1 MAKVSLNKVT
11 PIKKIDNVTIV
22 INGENIE
29 VKQYLNGSELTGL
42 LNEVMNLTFDVDGFV
57 SPLRFELYSKVFLI
71 KYYTNINI
79 TDTMI
84 DNIEKTYELLQI
96 NNIFDSVFEAIPRE
110 EINKTRELLCDTMKK
125 IQEYNTSFV
134 GWMRTA
140 ANDQAATEMNL
151 ENVMKEITNNENFN
165 VVKEVVQNLN

>member
-1 MAKVSLNKVT
+1 MAKVSLNKIT
-11 PIKKIDNVTIV
+11 PVKKIDNVTIV
-22 INGENIE
+22 INEENIE

-42 LNEVMNLTFDVDGFV
+42 INEVMNLTFDVDGFV

-96 NNIFDSVFEAIPRE
+96 NNIFDSIFEAIPQE
-110 EINKTRELLCDTMKK
+110 EMNKTKQLLLDTMKK

-140 ANDQAATEMNL
+140 ANDQAAAELNL